1 MPKTQLII
9 RKVLEG
15 RIAHNDGDFAEIE
28 TIGTVGIEKN
38 LWLDTIQTH
47 REDTNDTTEGFQR
60 RFPVGTW
67 VDICV
72 STTITDESGHAS
84 AAPTRNLDSPP
95 WGRSDWTLSPSWEE
109 G

>member
-28 TIGTVGIEKN
+28 RIGTEGIEKN

-47 REDTNDTTEGFQR
+47 REDTNDTTEGFRR

-67 VDICV
+67 VNIC
-72 STTITDESGHAS
+72 TTTEITNESDPAS
-84 AAPTRNLDSPP
+84 ADPTRNLDSPP
-95 WGRSDWTLSPSWEE
+95 GDGRTTS
-109 G
+109 

>member
-28 TIGTVGIEKN
+28 TIGTEGIEKN

-47 REDTNDTTEGFQR
+47 REDSAGALWKVGFSL
-60 RFPVGTW
+60 
-67 VDICV
+67 I
-72 STTITDESGHAS
+72 SLHLS
-84 AAPTRNLDSPP
+84 AL
-95 WGRSDWTLSPSWEE
+95 
-109 G
+109 